1 VDCITIQVILVLFE
15 GFHMRALTCGVI
27 ALLLPALL
35 ALAGCSR
42 ESGSPQSPTSVVPTV
57 VGATPDAAASTPAE
71 SPTPAASSRL
81 SLDWAGTYSGVI
93 PCASCPG
100 IETVVT
106 LRADGTFERSARY
119 IDERPTPI
127 VEAGFFTWN
136 AAGSI
141 VSLSADE
148 SELQRYQV
156 GENRLFHL
164 DMEGRRIEGALAD
177 SYILY
182 QHLRDPALEDRR
194 WLLTELNG
202 QPIAPGEH
210 GKQAFVLLR
219 SEDSRVT
226 GTASCNTFNGSYA
239 IKGGQR
245 IEFGHN
251 IAMTLM
257 ACQDLDVERQFID
270 VLKSVDNYSVDGAGG
285 MTFNR
290 ARIAPLARFVEA
302 GEAE

>member
-1 VDCITIQVILVLFE
+1 
-15 GFHMRALTCGVI
+15 
-27 ALLLPALL
+27 
-35 ALAGCSR
+35 
-42 ESGSPQSPTSVVPTV
+42 
-57 VGATPDAAASTPAE
+57 
-71 SPTPAASSRL
+71 
-81 SLDWAGTYSGVI
+81 
-93 PCASCPG
+93 
-100 IETVVT
+100 
-106 LRADGTFERSARY
+106 
-119 IDERPTPI
+119 
-127 VEAGFFTWN
+127 
-136 AAGSI
+136 
-141 VSLSADE
+141 
-148 SELQRYQV
+148 
-156 GENRLFHL
+156 
-164 DMEGRRIEGALAD
+164 
-177 SYILY
+177 
-182 QHLRDPALEDRR
+182 
-194 WLLTELNG
+194 LTELNG